1 MGIRDIFTQAK
12 PIEITVDAASAPAPF
27 NNTASF
33 NPFTFTQSVAS
44 RQTAMAVPTIARARN
59 IICST
64 LAGLP
69 LEQYSKVDG
78 SHLPT
83 PQVINQPDPRVPG
96 SAIYAWLA
104 EDLLFHGVGY
114 GQVLEQYGETGR
126 VRAWT
131 RVSPDRVTTK
141 LNSIETEIVGYQ
153 VDGSVVPN
161 QGVGSLVVFYGMDEG
176 LLNRAGRTIRAAH
189 ALEQAAET
197 FAKEPVPLQVL
208 KSVGTNLPAER
219 ITKLLESWRTAR
231 LTKSTAFLNAD
242 VDLQALGIDPEKL
255 QLNQARQYVALEL
268 ARACNLPA
276 YFVSAETTSM
286 TYSNSV
292 SERRSLIDFSMK
304 PILTAI
310 EQRLSM
316 PDFISS
322 TTSTIRF
329 SLDEFLR
336 SDALARA
343 QVYEILNRIG
353 AMSVEQI
360 REEEDLIDNKEG
372 N

>member
-1 MGIRDIFTQAK
+1 MGIRDIFTASK
-12 PIEITVDAASAPAPF
+12 PAVEITVDAASTPAPF

-33 NPFTFTQSVAS
+33 NPFVFTQSVAS
-44 RQTAMAVPTIARARN
+44 RQQAMAVPTISRARN

-64 LAGLP
+64 LAALP
-69 LEQYSKVDG
+69 LEQYSKVNG
-78 SHLPT
+78 SHMPT
-83 PQVINQPDPRVPG
+83 PAVINQPDPRVPG

-114 GQVLEQYGETGR
+114 GQVLEQYGDTGR

-131 RVSPDRVTTK
+131 RIAPDRVTPK
-141 LNSIETEIVGYQ
+141 LNNLQTEIVGYQ
-153 VDGSVVPN
+153 VDGSVVPT
-161 QGVGSLVVFYGMDEG
+161 QGVGSLVVFYGLDEG

-208 KSVGTNLPAER
+208 KSNGTNLPAER
-219 ITKLLESWRTAR
+219 ISKLLESWRTAR

-242 VDLQALGIDPEKL
+242 VELQALGIDPAKL
-255 QLNQARQYVALEL
+255 QLNEARQYVALEL

-304 PILTAI
+304 PILASI

-316 PDFISS
+316 PDFCPS
-322 TTSTIRF
+322 TGEIRF

-360 REEEDLIDNKEG
+360 QEEEDLIDNKE
-372 N
+372 NA

>member
-1 MGIRDIFTQAK
+1 MT
-12 PIEITVDAASAPAPF
+12 
-27 NNTASF
+27 
-33 NPFTFTQSVAS
+33 
-44 RQTAMAVPTIARARN
+44 
-59 IICST
+59 
-64 LAGLP
+64 
-69 LEQYSKVDG
+69 
-78 SHLPT
+78 T
-83 PQVINQPDPRVPG
+83 PGVINQPDPRVPG

-104 EDLLFHGVGY
+104 EDLWLHGVGY
-114 GQVLEQYGETGR
+114 GQVLEQYGDTGR

-131 RVSPDRVTTK
+131 RVAPDRVTVK
-141 LNSIETEIVGYQ
+141 LNQNDTEIVGYS
-153 VDGSVVPN
+153 VDGSPVPN
-161 QGVGSLVVFYGMDEG
+161 QGVGSLVVFYGLDEG

-208 KSVGTNLPAER
+208 KSNGTNLPAER
-219 ITKLLESWRTAR
+219 ISKLLESWRTAR

-242 VDLQALGIDPEKL
+242 VELQALGIDPAKL
-255 QLNQARQYVALEL
+255 QLNEARQYVALEL

-276 YFVSAETTSM
+276 YFVSAEASSM
-286 TYSNSV
+286 TYSNAI
-292 SERRSLIDFSMK
+292 SERRSLIDFSLK

-316 PDFISS
+316 PDFCPS
-322 TTSTIRF
+322 TGEIRF

-336 SDALARA
+336 SDALQRA

-360 REEEDLIDNKEG
+360 REEEDLIDNKE
-372 N
+372 NR